1 MPIQPPSSQDPVKKK
16 KKRPLPQAVLQAEL
30 RKQNVVRQGPAPTP
44 TVLILQTKHHGS
56 GCNSGLCVRQPFPA
70 WPRRGC
76 LFCLFLEAV
85 ALMDSAGDAD
95 PMGFLGDGSAFS
107 PLPGDR
113 WAPSTLLSFR
123 RGKHQPSLCLFE
135 LVSPVVTQSV
145 GEGWVCELG
154 GGSMESPGKFGFAL
168 SPTGCP
174 PFSSPTSRP
183 IWGPLPNHRLIHSP
197 KQIFSVC
204 SGNCLPWPPPVQER
218 GEKAPFNMLG
228 QKKREFSHQIKEGDR
243 C

>member
-1 MPIQPPSSQDPVKKK
+1 M
-16 KKRPLPQAVLQAEL
+16 
-30 RKQNVVRQGPAPTP
+30 VRQGPAPNP
-44 TVLILQTKHHGS
+44 TVLILQTKHRGS
-56 GCNSGLCVRQPFPA
+56 GCNSRLCVRQPFPA

-95 PMGFLGDGSAFS
+95 PMGFLSDGSAFS

-135 LVSPVVTQSV
+135 LVSPVVIQSV

-154 GGSMESPGKFGFAL
+154 GAAGPWRAQRSSAFPL
-168 SPTGCP
+168 HSSGCP

-183 IWGPLPNHRLIHSP
+183 IWDPLPNHRLIHSP
-197 KQIFSVC
+197 DQIFSVC
-204 SGNCLPWPPPVQER
+204 SSNCLPWPPPVQER
-218 GEKAPFNMLG
+218 GEKASFNMLG
-228 QKKREFSHQIKEGDR
+228 QKNREFPSNQGR
-243 C
+243 CWVLEKGARNG